1 MTEDSNNDIFNLK
14 EVKELLHL
22 LEQTDI
28 TEFCIEQ
35 DGKKLHIKRSSK
47 VNDAHTHAF
56 SGPTVPPVLSA
67 STIAPLGS
75 SQHPHKHALS
85 AEQSTISDAQ
95 VPEEEEGHLI
105 LAPMVGTFYEAPSPK
120 SPPFVQEGDT
130 IHAGDTVGI
139 IEAMKIMNEIE
150 SEVSGRVKRIL
161 VQNGQAVEY
170 GQPIMIIETP

>member
-1 MTEDSNNDIFNLK
+1 MIEDPNNDIFNLN

-47 VNDAHTHAF
+47 VSDAHTHAF
-56 SGPTVPPVLSA
+56 SSPAVPPVLSA

-85 AEQSTISDAQ
+85 AEQSTIPDAQ
-95 VPEEEEGHLI
+95 MPDEEGHVI

-150 SEVSGRVKRIL
+150 SEVSGRVIRIL

-170 GQPIMIIETP
+170 GQPIMIIETL